1 MYAPIQIASVTDQV
15 GYSSSLV
22 DTSIFLY
29 QVVEF
34 WNNLGWSCPEETY
47 TFMMEL
53 INVSTTKAL
62 EVCNMYL
69 TFIWTG
75 SLYGVV
81 VWQMWVVLFGCFMY
95 DNTIN
100 VYGVLWRCTLV
111 PLVHLSCMQIARV
124 FSCSFCE
131 A

>member
-1 MYAPIQIASVTDQV
+1 MYAPIQIASVTDEV

-22 DTSIFLY
+22 DTSTFLY

-53 INVSTTKAL
+53 INVSTTMAL
-62 EVCNMYL
+62 EVYNMYL

-81 VWQMWVVLFGCFMY
+81 VWQMWVVPFAL
-95 DNTIN
+95 DA
-100 VYGVLWRCTLV
+100 
-111 PLVHLSCMQIARV
+111 SCMVILLT
-124 FSCSFCE
+124 SMEFCGGVHWCP
-131 A
+131 